1 MFTKLLGIKRPHV
14 LTFAQDDRG
23 SAYSI
28 SVVMM
33 IPVMITFIAVAIEL
47 ALLFISQQSLNTA
60 SSTSI
65 HVSQVWLG
73 HQDALQKDGSD
84 LQKMV
89 HRGVV
94 RSMVPFTSAKV
105 DPQAAKAG
113 TMETVVKELGLSPV
127 AVKRLEAKQAAI
139 ASLTRVTTTPERRS
153 TDGWNVRIEYDVP
166 LWMPVVGN
174 LLKNSST
181 KDGRPAR
188 TLVSEVWLP
197 LAKADVNRTGIG
209 IPYSPHRSVAW
220 PK

>member
-1 MFTKLLGIKRPHV
+1 MLEKLL
-14 LTFAQDDRG
+14 LTRCPKISTFVQDDHG

-33 IPVMITFIAVAIEL
+33 IPVMIAFIAVALEL

-65 HVSQVWLG
+65 HVSQAWLG
-73 HQDALQKDGSD
+73 HQDTLRKEGTD

-94 RSMVPFTSAKV
+94 RSMVPFASAKV
-105 DPQAAKAG
+105 DNQTVKSG
-113 TMETVVKELGLSPV
+113 SIETVVKDLGLKSV
-127 AVKRLEAKQAAI
+127 AIERLEAKQAAL
-139 ASLTRVTTTPERRS
+139 ADLTRVTATRERRS
-153 TDGWNVRIEYDVP
+153 TDGWNVRVEYDVP
-166 LWMPVVGN
+166 LWFPVVGN
-174 LLKNSST
+174 LLKNAST

-188 TLVSEVWLP
+188 TLVSEAWLP
-197 LAKADVNRTGIG
+197 LAKVDADRTSIG
-209 IPYSPHRSVAW
+209 IPYSPHRSTAW